1 MSQHRPSF
9 ATVYS
14 QVDISTAAS
23 GPQGYLTPPEEQTQ
37 LLREVLTSQ
46 DRTNE
51 LLEELISTVSS
62 VQRHRNS
69 ELNNWKNNNPH
80 LARSCRDA
88 ADALSKV
95 QVEYLDRLTEEVN
108 DSRDDL
114 IYGEFQLSEF
124 IDKYGP
130 RLAHLNGVI
139 QVLSQLSSTS
149 SPTNQQQ
156 RS

>member
-1 MSQHRPSF
+1 MSHRSSV
-9 ATVYS
+9 ATIFS

-23 GPQGYLTPPEEQTQ
+23 GPQGYLTPQEEQAQ
-37 LLREVLTSQ
+37 LLRQVLTAQ

-51 LLEELISTVSS
+51 LLEELIHTVSS
-62 VQRHRNS
+62 VQRQRNA
-69 ELNNWKNNNPH
+69 ELNNWKTKNPH

-88 ADALSKV
+88 AEALSKV

-108 DSRDDL
+108 ESRDDL
-114 IYGEFQLSEF
+114 IYGDFLLSEF

-139 QVLSQLSSTS
+139 QVLAQLSSTQN
-149 SPTNQQQ
+149 PTNQQQ

>member
-1 MSQHRPSF
+1 MSQHRSSV
-9 ATVYS
+9 ATIFS

-23 GPQGYLTPPEEQTQ
+23 GPQGYMTPQEEQTQ
-37 LLREVLTSQ
+37 LMRDVLTSQ

-51 LLEELISTVSS
+51 LLEELIGTVSS
-62 VQRHRNS
+62 VQRQRNA
-69 ELNNWKNNNPH
+69 ELHNWKNNNPQ
-80 LARSCRDA
+80 LARSCREA
-88 ADALSKV
+88 AEALSKV

-114 IYGEFQLSEF
+114 IYGDFLLSEF

-139 QVLSQLSSTS
+139 QVLAQLSSP
-149 SPTNQQQ
+149 PTPANQQQ

>member
-1 MSQHRPSF
+1 MSHRPSY
-9 ATVYS
+9 ATIYS

-23 GPQGYLTPPEEQTQ
+23 GPQGLMSPPEEQSQ
-37 LLREVLTSQ
+37 LLREVLTAQ

-62 VQRHRNS
+62 MQRQRNA
-69 ELNNWKNNNPH
+69 EINNWKKNNPE
-80 LARSCRDA
+80 LARSCHDA
-88 ADALSKV
+88 AEALSKV

-108 DSRDDL
+108 ESSDDL
-114 IYGEFQLSEF
+114 LYGDFLLSEF

-139 QVLSQLSSTS
+139 QFLAQISST
-149 SPTNQQQ
+149 PEAAKQEQEL
-156 RS
+156 

>member
-1 MSQHRPSF
+1 MSHRSSV
-9 ATVYS
+9 ATLFS

-23 GPQGYLTPPEEQTQ
+23 GPQGYLTPQEEQSQ
-37 LLREVLTSQ
+37 LLRDVLTSQ

-51 LLEELISTVSS
+51 LLEELIHTVSLM
-62 VQRHRNS
+62 QRQRNA
-69 ELNNWKNNNPH
+69 ELNNWKKNHPE

-88 ADALSKV
+88 AEALSKV

-114 IYGEFQLSEF
+114 LYGDFLLSEF

-139 QVLSQLSSTS
+139 QVLAQLG
-149 SPTNQQQ
+149 SPQNPANQQQ